1 MRARRIPA
9 RGPRRYPPTLPNKHV
24 RHDHVRRPRG
34 RQGVRDLQVRSWNGT
49 RRVRRAG
56 VDPAPSRFAFHVR
69 HHHDADIPAS
79 VARRRVARASRPG
92 ADRVPS
98 SPPLPNPQVHPQGAV
113 FQVQVRTASSSL
125 VSGERSRSLA
135 TAPRRDFGDRWRG
148 GLSGGPRG
156 GHRATRQ
163 MRTSTRSQRNG
174 ASRDGPHRPRPRRD
188 PRVVPTQPSI

>member
-1 MRARRIPA
+1 MSAMTMSAALVAGKVSVTSKCVRGTGRVACDAPASIRHPAFFRHRALHRTRCRHPRIGRATPRRAR
-9 RGPRRYPPTLPNKHV
+9 L
-24 RHDHVRRPRG
+24 
-34 RQGVRDLQVRSWNGT
+34 
-49 RRVRRAG
+49 
-56 VDPAPSRFAFHVR
+56 
-69 HHHDADIPAS
+69 
-79 VARRRVARASRPG
+79 RPG
-92 ADRVPS
+92 TDRIL
-98 SPPLPNPQVHPQGAV
+98 SPPLFLNPQVRPQGAV

-163 MRTSTRSQRNG
+163 IRTSTRSQRNG